1 MLESYMLKVFF
12 NDTEEQTSREEIN
25 RFNIPNIYL
34 DQLEQKNIPKIPS
47 LKEESSFFI
56 NKGVVWNRGADHDKV
71 YDSYYRLVVYYLI
84 LFSSDQKI
92 NKGFLYDAERSLHN
106 SVWTFDYRQG
116 YRYFAYVSWWIIKSI
131 TRNLA
136 MEKYISQLPENI
148 ASILRL
154 LKKEKREGNERCY
167 GEVTLEKVEEKHHI
181 PINKL
186 EEAIVH
192 TYAMSPN
199 DYPAYHLR
207 INGLHRRILQDE
219 DIAVLKLIYGLGG
232 EKTHTRVETA
242 NILGYSRETVYQR
255 QKLGI
260 LNLNRAL

>member
-1 MLESYMLKVFF
+1 MLESYILKIFF
-12 NDTEEQTSREEIN
+12 DDTEEQTSREEIN
-25 RFNIPNIYL
+25 HFKIPDIYL

-47 LKEESSFFI
+47 LKVERSFFD
-56 NKGVVWNRGADHDKV
+56 NKGSMWGNGVDKDKV
-71 YDSYYRLVVYYLI
+71 FDSYYRLVVYYI
-84 LFSSDQKI
+84 IQYSSDQKI
-92 NKGFLYDAERSLHN
+92 NKGLLYDTERSLYN

-116 YRYFAYVSWWIIKSI
+116 YRYFAYASWWVIKSI

-154 LKKEKREGNERCY
+154 LKKEKREGNERTY
-167 GEVTLEKVEEKHHI
+167 GEVTLEEVEKKYHI
-181 PINKL
+181 PIKKL

-207 INGLHRRILQDE
+207 INGLHRRILQDK
-219 DIAVLKLIYGLGG
+219 DIPVLKLIYGLGG
-232 EKTHTRVETA
+232 EKPHTRTETA
-242 NILGYSRETVYQR
+242 NILGYTRSAVNER
-255 QKLGI
+255 QKLEI